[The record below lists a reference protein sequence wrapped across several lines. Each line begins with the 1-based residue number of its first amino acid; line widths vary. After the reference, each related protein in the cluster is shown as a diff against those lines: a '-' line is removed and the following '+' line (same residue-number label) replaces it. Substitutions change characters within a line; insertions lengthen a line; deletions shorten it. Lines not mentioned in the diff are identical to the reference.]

1 MHRFLPNG
9 IAARFA
15 LTVVAALVLLQAVS
29 AAVFWIG
36 RDEARQN
43 YPPRVLAQRVSA
55 VVRVLDQTSPP
66 ERKRIVHA
74 LDEPNLQVQLR
85 DHGAPP
91 PQQLGN
97 REGEPGW
104 FGDAIRRRVRSE
116 LEDEG
121 RPVLIAAVP
130 PPPRLLGLSA
140 EPPPGPRLRVLVRL
154 TDGQWVMFSTGDDSS
169 WSLRLALWLL
179 GSVVVI
185 GGLSVIAAQRISA
198 PLRRFAAAAERL
210 GLDGEAPP
218 LPEHGPAELKTA
230 TRAFNLMQERLRRF
244 VADRT
249 QMLAAIS
256 HDLRTPLTRLR
267 LRADLID
274 DDEIQRKMIADVDEM
289 EQMVA
294 ATMAFARDDARSEP
308 RAAVDLADLLQS
320 LVEGQ
325 TDAGAEASYD
335 GPDHFAL
342 ECRPV
347 ALRRAFA
354 NLIDNAV
361 KHGGGARV
369 GLSVAAAQVTV
380 TIDDDGPGIPPEEIE
395 EVFTPFHRVDRSRSK
410 DTGGVGL
417 GLAIARTVLRRHGG
431 DVVLANRDGGG
442 LRATAVLPLATV

>member
-1 MHRFLPNG
+1 MRRFLPNG

-43 YPPRVLAQRVSA
+43 YPPRVLAQRVTA
-55 VVRVLDQTSPP
+55 VVRVLDQTSPA
-66 ERKRIVHA
+66 ERQRIVHA
-74 LDEPNLQVQLR
+74 LDEPNLEVRLR
-85 DHGAPP
+85 DPGAPP
-91 PQQLGN
+91 PQQMG
-97 REGEPGW
+97 RDGGEQGW
-104 FGDAIRRRVRSE
+104 FGDAIRRRIRSD
-116 LEDEG
+116 LEDDR
-121 RPVLIAAVP
+121 RPVLIASAP
-130 PPPRLLGLSA
+130 PPPRLLGLTA
-140 EPPPGPRLRVLVRL
+140 EPPPAQRLRVLVRL
-154 TDGQWVMFSTGDDSS
+154 GDGQWVVFSTGDDSS
-169 WSLRLALWLL
+169 WTLRLALWLL

-218 LPEHGPAELKTA
+218 LPEHGPSELKTA
-230 TRAFNLMQERLRRF
+230 TRAFNQMQERLRRF

-274 DDEIQRKMIADVDEM
+274 EDEIQRKMIADVDEM

-325 TDAGAEASYD
+325 TDAGAEAAYE
-335 GPDHFAL
+335 GPQHFAL

-361 KHGGGARV
+361 KHGGGALV
-369 GLSVAAAQVTV
+369 GLTVAATQVTV

-431 DVVLANRDGGG
+431 DVVLANRPAGG
-442 LRATAVLPLATV
+442 LRATVVLPLATV

>member
-1 MHRFLPNG
+1 MRRFLPNG

-43 YPPRVLAQRVSA
+43 YPPRVLAQRVTA
-55 VVRVLDQTSPP
+55 VVRVLDQTSPS
-66 ERKRIVHA
+66 ERQRIVHA
-74 LDEPNLQVQLR
+74 LDEPNLEVRLR
-85 DHGAPP
+85 DPSLPP
-91 PQQLGN
+91 PQRMGPD
-97 REGEPGW
+97 GEPGW

-116 LEDEG
+116 LEDER
-121 RPVLIAAVP
+121 RPVLISAAP
-130 PPPRLLGLSA
+130 PPPRLLGLAA
-140 EPPPGPRLRVLVRL
+140 EPPAPRLRILVRL
-154 TDGQWVMFSTGDDSS
+154 ADGQWVVFSTGDDSS
-169 WSLRLALWLL
+169 WTLRLGLWLL

-185 GGLSVIAAQRISA
+185 GGLSVLAAQRISA

-210 GLDGEAPP
+210 GMDGEAPP
-218 LPEHGPAELKTA
+218 LPELGPSELKTA
-230 TRAFNLMQERLRRF
+230 TRAFNQMQERLRRF

-256 HDLRTPLTRLR
+256 HDLRTPLTRMR

-274 DDEIQRKMIADVDEM
+274 DDEIQGKMIADVDEM

-294 ATMAFARDDARSEP
+294 ATMAFARDDARSEARVP
-308 RAAVDLADLLQS
+308 VDLADLLQS

-325 TDAGAEASYD
+325 TDAGAEASYA

-347 ALRRAFA
+347 ALRRAFG

-361 KHGGGARV
+361 KHGGGAQV
-369 GLSVAAAQVTV
+369 GLTVEATQVTV

-431 DVVLANRDGGG
+431 DVVLANRPGAG
-442 LRATAVLPLATV
+442 LRATVVLPLATV